1 MRPIDRINNEEF
13 GYDGEELSNYF
24 ADLHIHIGSAQGR
37 AVKITASR
45 RMDLRTIMFEDAPRK
60 GLDIVGIVDAGST
73 LVAFEIE
80 AMLSTG
86 ELAEVENG
94 GFLAPNGVLL
104 IAACEVES
112 REGVH
117 LISYLP
123 DLESIRNWQKY
134 LRPRVHNMQLSTQR
148 VDASFQDIMKLSMD
162 LEGIFCPAHAFTPH
176 KGIYGMWTDKLVN
189 KIGDDL
195 VKVQTLEIGLSA
207 DTDLADR
214 LKETCRFTYLS
225 NSDAH
230 SSPNI
235 GREFNQ
241 LRIKCKNFQ
250 ELRLCLRN
258 LEGRR
263 VQANYGL
270 HPRLG
275 KYHRTSCPVC
285 GKISEDD
292 PPVITCPVCGNSKI
306 IMGVY
311 DRIVAIQDYD
321 NAHHPPGRPP
331 YYYRIPL
338 KDLPGIGPRTYSNL
352 LNVFPNEIELMEHTP
367 IDDIIRIAGDKAAA
381 AINDMRSGRL
391 LITPGGGGRYGKV
404 RRNPDYQ

>member
-1 MRPIDRINNEEF
+1 MRPNHKVNEL
-13 GYDGEELSNYF
+13 GYNGEKANNYF
-24 ADLHIHIGSAQGR
+24 ADLHIHIGSARGR

-45 RMDLRTIMFEDAPRK
+45 RLDLRTIIFEDAPRK

-80 AMLSTG
+80 EMLATE
-86 ELAEVENG
+86 ELAEVKKG
-94 GFLAPNGVLL
+94 GFLASNGVLL

-123 DLESIRNWQKY
+123 NLESIKNWQKY
-134 LRPRVHNMQLSTQR
+134 LRSRVHNMQLSTQR
-148 VDASFQDIMKLSMD
+148 ADASFIDIMKLSLD

-189 KIGDDL
+189 KIGDDIH
-195 VKVQTLEIGLSA
+195 KIRTLEIGLSA
-207 DTDLADR
+207 DTDMADR
-214 LKETCRFTYLS
+214 LQETSSFTYLT

-235 GREFNQ
+235 GREFNLLQ
-241 LRIKCKNFQ
+241 IKSKNFQ
-250 ELRLCLRN
+250 ELRLCLQN
-258 LEGRR
+258 EDGRR
-263 VQANYGL
+263 VLANYGL

-285 GKISEDD
+285 GIISEDE
-292 PPVITCPVCGNSKI
+292 PPVTSCRVCGNSKI

-321 NAHHPPGRPP
+321 CAQPPPGRPP
-331 YYYRIPL
+331 YCYRIPL
-338 KDLPGIGPRTYSNL
+338 KDLPGIGPRIYNSL
-352 LNVFPNEIELMEHTP
+352 LQEFPNEIELMEKTP
-367 IDDIIRIAGDKAAA
+367 LDDIRRAAGNKAAA
-381 AINDMRSGRL
+381 AIDDMRSGRL
-391 LITPGGGGRYGKV
+391 IISPGGGGKYGKV
-404 RRNPDYQ
+404 RTNK